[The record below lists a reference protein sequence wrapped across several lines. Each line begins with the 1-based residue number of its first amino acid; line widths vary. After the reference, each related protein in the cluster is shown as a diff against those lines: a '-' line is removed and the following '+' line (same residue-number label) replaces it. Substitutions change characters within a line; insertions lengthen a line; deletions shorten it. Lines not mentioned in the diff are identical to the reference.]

1 MKVQGIQ
8 SSSFLLTNK
17 LSLEQIG
24 LSGILIFNDS
34 GIPIYLRNYSKNSP
48 EQESSPDDIIFTA
61 FVSSLANF
69 IKTYDQ
75 SEGFLKGFSTLT
87 NHFYI
92 KSVDEIL
99 YCLVLNSSIIKL
111 GNGTDLLSILD
122 NSLDQ
127 LVKSFGVYYKM
138 TRTKDFIEKNFLDTF
153 ENQIDALMF
162 FNLKTSKK
170 FLSNNQS
177 KLQDLQDSN
186 EFHSETFNYSFLKNG
201 ILGIFILNHNNEP
214 ILMKDYVINQKYI
227 KQADYYQRIVLTLKN
242 TYFLGT
248 IQDIGIGNTRV
259 IIRITRNYTICLIVA
274 ELHFWKYDSTIY
286 SLFIDNLLKNIP
298 LSMTSRPIY
307 SYDLKDNT
315 ITSDIGPTISYQ
327 IDQWLIENL
336 KDANKILTK
345 NKI

>member
-122 NSLDQ
+122 NSFDQ
-127 LVKSFGVYYKM
+127 LVKSLGVYYKIS
-138 TRTKDFIEKNFLDTF
+138 RTKDFIEKNCLDSF
-153 ENQIDALMF
+153 EDLMDAFMF
-162 FNLKTSKK
+162 FNLKTGKN
-170 FLSNNQS
+170 FLCS
-177 KLQDLQDSN
+177 
-186 EFHSETFNYSFLKNG
+186 SE
-201 ILGIFILNHNNEP
+201 
-214 ILMKDYVINQKYI
+214 
-227 KQADYYQRIVLTLKN
+227 
-242 TYFLGT
+242 
-248 IQDIGIGNTRV
+248 
-259 IIRITRNYTICLIVA
+259 
-274 ELHFWKYDSTIY
+274 
-286 SLFIDNLLKNIP
+286 
-298 LSMTSRPIY
+298 
-307 SYDLKDNT
+307 
-315 ITSDIGPTISYQ
+315 
-327 IDQWLIENL
+327 
-336 KDANKILTK
+336 
-345 NKI
+345 